1 MFATLRKIFKKPLPV
16 RESWTEEPAKMG
28 TMVEFLNWFDS
39 TTSVEAT
46 VAKAESD
53 WRSRITAFAGYD
65 RVPKGR
71 SLEIGFGGG
80 RLVAQA
86 AKDFLQATGADIHA
100 AFARTEEFLT
110 SQSVKNARLLHRD
123 ELATLPDASCDFI
136 YSFIVFQHFDTL
148 EEVDYYLRHCARLLT
163 ENGRCHIFFGRSEE
177 GIRVVDAADFTKRAC
192 SLFIEPPLF
201 RERVQKFGLQ
211 ILEHEDS
218 MRRDISRPE
227 GPGNLSVQARVL
239 VARAKVLPPK
249 PD

>member
-1 MFATLRKIFKKPLPV
+1 
-16 RESWTEEPAKMG
+16 MG

-65 RVPKGR
+65 SIPKGR

-86 AKDFLQATGADIHA
+86 ARDFAEATGADIHA
-100 AFARTEEFLT
+100 AFDRTREFLG
-110 SQSVKNARLLHRD
+110 SQGVANARLVHRD
-123 ELATLPDASCDFI
+123 ELATLPDESCDFI

-148 EEVDYYLRHCARLLT
+148 AEVDFYLGHCARLLT
-163 ENGRCHIFFGRSEE
+163 KGGRCHIFFGRGET
-177 GIRVVDAADFTKRAC
+177 GIRVVDAAEFTKRAC

-201 RERVQKFGLQ
+201 RERVQSFGLQ

-218 MRRDISRPE
+218 MRRDITRPE

-239 VARAKVLPPK
+239 VARGADVH
-249 PD
+249 